1 MLADNDNY
9 CINSLLM
16 CFQGGAC
23 QNHWRVSDMSFIN
36 RQLGDRRWGLVTE
49 FPLSDG
55 ADLLVLHDR
64 RSGSER
70 RKITASA
77 DELLKL
83 FSELPAI
90 DPELLKSLVK

>member
-1 MLADNDNY
+1 
-9 CINSLLM
+9 
-16 CFQGGAC
+16 
-23 QNHWRVSDMSFIN
+23 MSFIN

-64 RSGSER
+64 LGGSER

-83 FSELPAI
+83 FLELPAI
-90 DPELLKSLVK
+90 DPELLESLVK

>member
-1 MLADNDNY
+1 
-9 CINSLLM
+9 
-16 CFQGGAC
+16 
-23 QNHWRVSDMSFIN
+23 MSFIN
-36 RQLGDRRWGLVTE
+36 RQPGDRRWGLVTE

-77 DELLKL
+77 DELLG
-83 FSELPAI
+83 SSP
-90 DPELLKSLVK
+90 D